1 MEDLKKYVL
10 VDNLKLKKSLE
21 EGKLKYLSFISND
34 IKYWENL
41 FTYDEEKSELEKF
54 LLYRTAGAFDIHG
67 YIDDGDIAPP
77 VFDYLT
83 NKLKT
88 IKNVNLIKCE
98 SNLEKK
104 EHYSSK
110 RVVIVFLDDGTKL
123 YLETDTANSLMYDLG
138 DFFREVLVRRFGK
151 TWYQN
156 YIRLFQLPEDKEDKW
171 YKPFKF
177 YYFYTLVSDSFNTL
191 ELSDEEI
198 ECLNALEE
206 RAKYTHTLKNMILV
220 PFCYN
225 RFRGGLNSMTCS
237 GKKIRDRL
245 DLTMIDLKDM
255 LDKINNDSLFQKR
268 IRDKRGYGSL
278 KTLQFLL
285 DNQKILFPEIPVYTE
300 AMEENSMKAITL
312 RSKLIIKTLK

>member
-10 VDNLKLKKSLE
+10 VDSSKLKKSLE
-21 EGKLKYLSFISND
+21 EGKLKYLSFISDN
-34 IKYWENL
+34 IEYWEDL

-88 IKNVNLIKCE
+88 IKNVKQIECK

-104 EHYSSK
+104 EYYSSK

-138 DFFREVLVRRFGK
+138 DFFREVLVKRFGR

-156 YIRLFQLPEDKEDKW
+156 YIKSFQLPEDKEDRW

-177 YYFYTLVSDSFNTL
+177 YYFYTLVSDSFNGL

-198 ECLNALEE
+198 ECLKALEE
-206 RAKYTHTLKNMILV
+206 RAKYTHTLKNMIL
-220 PFCYN
+220 PNSLTKIGAYAFCDCEN
-225 RFRGGLNSMTCS
+225 
-237 GKKIRDRL
+237 
-245 DLTMIDLKDM
+245 LT
-255 LDKINNDSLFQKR
+255 SV
-268 IRDKRGYGSL
+268 
-278 KTLQFLL
+278 T
-285 DNQKILFPEIPVYTE
+285 IPVSTTE
-300 AMEENSMKAITL
+300 IGPLAFRQRFVGNVPYLTIHAPAGSCAEQYAKEHNIPFQPIEE
-312 RSKLIIKTLK
+312 

>member
-10 VDNLKLKKSLE
+10 VDSSKLKKSLE
-21 EGKLKYLSFISND
+21 EGKLKYLSFISDN
-34 IKYWENL
+34 IEYWEDL

-88 IKNVNLIKCE
+88 IKNVKQIECK

-104 EHYSSK
+104 EYYSSK

-138 DFFREVLVRRFGK
+138 DFYREVLVKRFGR

-156 YIRLFQLPEDKEDKW
+156 YIKSFQLPEDKEDRW

-177 YYFYTLVSDSFNTL
+177 YYFYTLVSDSFNGL

-198 ECLNALEE
+198 ECLKALEE

-220 PFCYN
+220 PFRYN
-225 RFRGGLNSMTCS
+225 MFRGKLNSKTCS
-237 GKKIRDRL
+237 GKNIKDRL
-245 DLTMIDLKDM
+245 DLTIVDLKDM
-255 LDKINNDSLFQKR
+255 LDKMNNDSIFQKR
-268 IRDKRGYGSL
+268 IRDKRGLSSL
-278 KTLQFLL
+278 KSVEFLL
-285 DNQKILFPEIPVYTE
+285 DNQKILFPDIPEYTKE
-300 AMEENSMKAITL
+300 MEENSIKAITL